1 MTKMI
6 DATNAPKSDISAQKR
21 DDGAGKDENLSHI
34 VANDPNPK
42 QREDDVNGATI
53 VDEYDIVHGKLDPKK
68 LDDKE
73 RKLYDVQ
80 MSILEFELKHQK
92 GIELQTDHITVPGR
106 MSITLCSLLETLA
119 IIIALCAS
127 FIHFAVYS
135 RNYLLAVL
143 GGFHGDVVEV
153 DIFAEE
159 GMEIPAGGV
168 PAQDSMETDILTL
181 VQEHQLGTAQGTLLH
196 ILPPGGIDRVAVDD
210 ALANNGDIPAEMGA
224 EEALAAGKGVALP
237 GADLDGLPG
246 SGVVNLTGKDG
257 VVFLAGVAKQ
267 HGVLLKFQGHAGFED
282 KRPHVVGACRNGH
295 SSVFGAGIDGG
306 LDGCGVIG
314 DSVACGA
321 KIPDADAAAFRQG
334 RKAKLFVAQ
343 GDTILRS
350 GTQLKQGKNI
360 GAHARQGG
368 RTI

>member
-42 QREDDVNGATI
+42 QREDDVDGATI

-143 GGFHGDVVEV
+143 VVAAVSFIQVVLYDSSYRTQRIALSVIQVIGLCIFMALV
-153 DIFAEE
+153 DWAFLDIIFNPQLAQQRKFLL
-159 GMEIPAGGV
+159 IVATALYSFV
-168 PAQDSMETDILTL
+168 PLLMIL
-181 VQEHQLGTAQGTLLH
+181 H
-196 ILPPGGIDRVAVDD
+196 
-210 ALANNGDIPAEMGA
+210 
-224 EEALAAGKGVALP
+224 
-237 GADLDGLPG
+237 
-246 SGVVNLTGKDG
+246 
-257 VVFLAGVAKQ
+257 VVFLGRG
-267 HGVLLKFQGHAGFED
+267 HRTLKV
-282 KRPHVVGACRNGH
+282 KRKTAPTQVIDPKAANP
-295 SSVFGAGIDGG
+295 SAPKAANPSAPKTTNPSDSKAANPSV
-306 LDGCGVIG
+306 
-314 DSVACGA
+314 
-321 KIPDADAAAFRQG
+321 Q
-334 RKAKLFVAQ
+334 KAQPK
-343 GDTILRS
+343 T
-350 GTQLKQGKNI
+350 
-360 GAHARQGG
+360 
-368 RTI
+368 